1 MSALPAPPVPA
12 DVDLRGLS
20 FMPLFGDRLFKSVT
34 WIEASPAA
42 QIAALRLWWHA
53 YAHQV
58 PAASLPDNDRVLA
71 DHAGVSTTVFRRL
84 KPQALRGWI
93 KCDDDRLYHPFLA
106 EIAMDAWKRR
116 VGHRARTLKWREKTP
131 AVTVTP
137 ASRDAGQGQGER
149 QGQGQG
155 QRQGQ
160 DSAESE
166 AAIDRAFTLWQE
178 AAAREGWPEVMFLN
192 SVRRWRLAQ
201 RLAESGGLDGWQAAL
216 EAASRAGF
224 LKGPDGRFH
233 RWFDL
238 DWLLDEQKFT
248 RLLEGRY
255 AQRHGSVR
263 ADGGGGLDAAL
274 AELGRA
280 GAAPG
285 RA

>member
-1 MSALPAPPVPA
+1 MSAELPAPPVPA
-12 DVDLRGLS
+12 DVDLRG
-20 FMPLFGDRLFKSVT
+20 MAYMALFGDRLFKSTT
-34 WIEASPAA
+34 WIAARPEARCATL
-42 QIAALRLWWHA
+42 QLYWHA
-53 YAHQV
+53 FAHEV
-58 PAASLPDNDRVLA
+58 PAASLPDHERVLA
-71 DHAGVSTTVFRRL
+71 DHAGLSLKVFRRVRD
-84 KPQALRGWI
+84 QALRGWV
-93 KCDDDRLYHPFLA
+93 KCSDGRLYHPVLA
-106 EIAMDAWKRR
+106 EIANEAWAAR
-116 VGHRARTLKWREKTP
+116 VSHRARTLKWREKKA
-131 AVTVTP
+131 AVTVTSP
-137 ASRDAGQGQGER
+137 TRDGRKGEGKR
-149 QGQGQG
+149 KGEGEG
-155 QRQGQ
+155 IAE
-160 DSAESE
+160 AES
-166 AAIDRAFTLWQE
+166 AAIDRAFSLWQE

-192 SVRRWRLAQ
+192 SVRRWRLEQ

-285 RA
+285 GG

>member
-1 MSALPAPPVPA
+1 VSELPAPPVPA
-12 DVDLRGLS
+12 DVDLRG
-20 FMPLFGDRLFKSVT
+20 MPYMQLFGDRLFKSTT
-34 WIEASPAA
+34 WISARPEARCASL
-42 QIAALRLWWHA
+42 QLYWHA
-53 YAHQV
+53 FAHEV
-58 PAASLPDNDRVLA
+58 PAASLPDHERVLA
-71 DHAGVSTTVFRRL
+71 DHAGLSLKVFRRVRD
-84 KPQALRGWI
+84 QALRGWV
-93 KCDDDRLYHPFLA
+93 KCSDGRLYHPVLA
-106 EIAMDAWKRR
+106 EIANEAWAAR
-116 VGHRARTLKWREKTP
+116 VSHRARTLKWREKKA
-131 AVTVTP
+131 AVMVTSP
-137 ASRDAGQGQGER
+137 TRDGREGER
-149 QGQGQG
+149 KRKGEGEG
-155 QRQGQ
+155 IPP
-160 DSAESE
+160 ESE
-166 AAIDRAFTLWQE
+166 SAAIDKAFSLWQE
-178 AAAREGWPEVMFLN
+178 AATREGWPEVMFLN

-201 RLAESGGLDGWQAAL
+201 RLADSGGLDGWQAAI

-285 RA
+285 GG

>member
-1 MSALPAPPVPA
+1 MSADLPAPPVPA
-12 DVDLRGLS
+12 GVDLRG
-20 FMPLFGDRLFKSVT
+20 MAYMQLFGDRLFKSTT
-34 WIEASPAA
+34 WIEARPEARC
-42 QIAALRLWWHA
+42 AALQLYWHA
-53 YAHQV
+53 FAHEV
-58 PAASLPDNDRVLA
+58 PAASLPDHERVLA
-71 DHAGVSTTVFRRL
+71 DHAGLSLKAFRRVRD
-84 KPQALRGWI
+84 QALRGWVR
-93 KCDDDRLYHPFLA
+93 CSDGRLYHPVLA
-106 EIAMDAWKRR
+106 EIANEAWAAR
-116 VGHRARTLKWREKTP
+116 VSHRARTLKWREKKV
-131 AVTVTP
+131 AVTVTSP
-137 ASRDAGQGQGER
+137 TRDGREGKGEGKR
-149 QGQGQG
+149 KGEGEG
-155 QRQGQ
+155 ILP
-160 DSAESE
+160 EE
-166 AAIDRAFTLWQE
+166 AAIDRAFALWRE

-192 SVRRWRLAQ
+192 SVRRWRLGE
-201 RLAESGGLDGWQAAL
+201 RLRESGGLDGWQAAL

-285 RA
+285 GG